1 MGTAQSSELDYSV
14 ENQNY
19 SFGWKPDLP
28 DIHDKFYQF
37 DKIEFTPDTDTETDS
52 DSETENSFKID
63 RVDLRDQFPSVYDQA
78 SLHCSVPCSILSVY
92 RFFTKKSNPEE
103 EYIPS
108 RIHLHQLTSL
118 IDSND
123 KSLSIKNALHILEKV
138 GTVSEDIIGYGEY
151 PDQDERFIGIETKV
165 PKMIKFRKVEQT
177 KEQFKRALD
186 AGYPIIF
193 GMSLYSSSLTDGAR
207 KTGEIKI
214 PTKSDQVVG
223 GISMVLVGYDN
234 QRKQWIVRNN
244 WGKGWGDK
252 GYGYIPYNY
261 LTNPQLANSFWVIY
275 KLEV

>member
-1 MGTAQSSELDYSV
+1 MGTTQSTELGYSA
-14 ENQNY
+14 EHSSY

-37 DKIEFTPDTDTETDS
+37 EKIEFTAETDTETDS
-52 DSETENSFKID
+52 DSETEGSFKID
-63 RVDLRDQFPSVYDQA
+63 RIDLRDQFPPVYDQE

-92 RFFTKKSNPEE
+92 RFFTNKTNPEE

-108 RIHLHQLTSL
+108 RMHLHQLTSL

-123 KSLSIKNALHILEKV
+123 RSLSIKNALHILEKV
-138 GTVSEDIIGYGEY
+138 GTVSEEIIGFGEY
-151 PDQDERFIGIETKV
+151 PDHDERFLGIEAKP
-165 PKMIKFRKVEQT
+165 PKLIKYRKVEQS

-193 GMSLYSSSLTDGAR
+193 GMSLYSSSLTEGTR
-207 KTGEIKI
+207 KTGEIKM

-234 QRKQWIVRNN
+234 QRKHWIVRNS
-244 WGKGWGDK
+244 WGTQWGDK
-252 GYGYIPYNY
+252 GYGYIPFSY